1 MSTATTGITNL
12 YLYLN
17 YVNDVNDDPAAD
29 PSAIETLKFT
39 IDQVNDLIGKKCARN
54 FGSATYK
61 EWVDTKGES
70 FVVLNNYPITRVK
83 LVSRSSTDLMSIEGT
98 GFTLATTSS
107 NGSSVVLSSVATDG
121 ETDTDNVLNYA
132 TYANVNSLSTAVNL
146 LSGWEA
152 EVLGDNGNAMTS
164 LIRPVESD
172 WALDEKAYLSGPQMG
187 GKARISY
194 DSDAILD
201 LGSEFRSK
209 FRSEFRSEFRSD
221 GGTVFVWYV
230 AGYTLPV
237 CDASGGTLTTVGNVP
252 EGLTF
257 VANEIIKDFY
267 ESKDEDRNF
276 KEESEGD
283 WKAARDGLS
292 SAIDRHWSDLN
303 QYARKSV

>member
-1 MSTATTGITNL
+1 MSTKGITGITNL
-12 YLYLN
+12 HLYN
-17 YVNDVNDDPAAD
+17 RHVQDVEDDDTANINDT
-29 PSAIETLKFT
+29 ETLRYT

-61 EWVDTKGES
+61 EWVDTRGES
-70 FVVLNNYPITRVK
+70 YVVLNNYPITRVK
-83 LVSRSSTDLMSIEGT
+83 LVSRSSTDLMSIKGT

-172 WALDEKAYLSGPQMG
+172 WALDEKAYLSGPYMG

-201 LGSEFRSK
+201 LGSEFC
-209 FRSEFRSEFRSD
+209 SD

-267 ESKDEDRNF
+267 ESKDEDRNL

-283 WKAARDGLS
+283 WKAVRDGLS